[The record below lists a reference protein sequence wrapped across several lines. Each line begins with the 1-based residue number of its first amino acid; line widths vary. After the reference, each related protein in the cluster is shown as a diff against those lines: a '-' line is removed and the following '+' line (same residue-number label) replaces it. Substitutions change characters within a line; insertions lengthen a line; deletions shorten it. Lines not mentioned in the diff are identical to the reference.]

1 MNTENVQFF
10 LGKFTQNLQ
19 RTYFRCKSLSQLVKS
34 PFEWYRLPLKRLFN
48 LWFDPRLGLIK
59 IVFISFL
66 IKQ

>member
-34 PFEWYRLPLKRLFN
+34 PFKWYRLPLKRL
-48 LWFDPRLGLIK
+48 
-59 IVFISFL
+59 S
-66 IKQ
+66 